1 MSRFLKHSK
10 VFDDSKGRFFL
21 VLLTEAS
28 DERLSKL
35 SLSITDGNSVWKAAT
50 SFEES
55 CGSLKSRREEN
66 VKHLMKRISNC
77 RLESIDDAE
86 ELTVTLV
93 PPGKTYELKFKK
105 SADGSA
111 QNSSTSVLNEVDY
124 NKDVVSLWCRP
135 GIKDTHAFCILRNI
149 TISCAQHG
157 SSAVKRHANM
167 TKHLQAAAKK
177 RDSNGVLLA
186 PKTVQNTIDFSQ
198 GSHVPHCRIKC
209 AKLSHICNVCCLKE
223 HSLLVGRHSNLHL

>member
-28 DERLSKL
+28 DARLSKL

-105 SADGSA
+105 SADVSA
-111 QNSSTSVLNEVDY
+111 ALQRFDLLVAVAEAGDLKTLVDTV
-124 NKDVVSLWCRP
+124 DEDILAVSPSKRA
-135 GIKDTHAFCILRNI
+135 KSRK
-149 TISCAQHG
+149 QE
-157 SSAVKRHANM
+157 AVP
-167 TKHLQAAAKK
+167 
-177 RDSNGVLLA
+177 VE
-186 PKTVQNTIDFSQ
+186 
-198 GSHVPHCRIKC
+198 
-209 AKLSHICNVCCLKE
+209 KE
-223 HSLLVGRHSNLHL
+223 GMSLLNPRSRKITMSKGVDFD